1 MDRDLKKVIASGISP
16 EKVCFWTGAGISA
29 NKPSNLSLGDS
40 LTEKTIE
47 HFCLPGTWNKLM
59 GYFKQTKMQDAFGY
73 PKNTPRLEAV
83 LESLIQAL
91 GLKVLNILGS
101 SYNAKPNSLHY
112 FFAKHLEGGG
122 IHITAN
128 FDNCLENALR
138 FLGYYDKVQIIDS
151 FESSRISIEE
161 LSNCLIHIHGRYDQ
175 QQDSLEH
182 LGVRIRNIA
191 SGFSKELKDMVT
203 SLLCRESYLIFVGYS
218 GSDYFDV
225 NPYFSELKLHYTE
238 RQFKNLTVIWVKH
251 TPYEEKGELVPW
263 SEQQEGKVILEALE
277 NCGADIFYLL
287 MKADKFLEM
296 LKEYWEHS
304 YKVELSDEHDHVKC
318 EIIQAQPSI
327 SISENEKILA
337 TAQLYSSM
345 GIGQEVVTLAN
356 DLLRIIKEGTDKHTL
371 RSQIYFLLNNG
382 FRDVGLYKQALKF
395 SRLLPTS
402 TLKERM
408 FFEQRIAGDYW
419 LRGDHFRAAYHFFRG
434 IVVYGRKINKFK
446 DNNKKNPS
454 VKGVYYESI
463 ITFLHWYRDI
473 KKISVV
479 GKLLPLCL
487 GIRAFRRL
495 MQAQEYLLKNPH
507 AKAKVIRLYDEI
519 PNIKGRMPL
528 PLWIKPAE
536 VEIISYFQETDSILG
551 VVNFLRRR
559 IVLNINTGKTP
570 DKDELELLSLRS
582 RIIGDRAGILKAAM
596 LLKKIYR
603 INDPFAK
610 ITLRQIE
617 WAWWMKVA
625 WLLKWHWVDFK
636 KVIKE

>member
-1 MDRDLKKVIASGISP
+1 
-16 EKVCFWTGAGISA
+16 
-29 NKPSNLSLGDS
+29 
-40 LTEKTIE
+40 
-47 HFCLPGTWNKLM
+47 
-59 GYFKQTKMQDAFGY
+59 
-73 PKNTPRLEAV
+73 
-83 LESLIQAL
+83 
-91 GLKVLNILGS
+91 
-101 SYNAKPNSLHY
+101 
-112 FFAKHLEGGG
+112 
-122 IHITAN
+122 
-128 FDNCLENALR
+128 
-138 FLGYYDKVQIIDS
+138 
-151 FESSRISIEE
+151 
-161 LSNCLIHIHGRYDQ
+161 
-175 QQDSLEH
+175 
-182 LGVRIRNIA
+182 
-191 SGFSKELKDMVT
+191 
-203 SLLCRESYLIFVGYS
+203 
-218 GSDYFDV
+218 
-225 NPYFSELKLHYTE
+225 
-238 RQFKNLTVIWVKH
+238 VKH
-251 TPYEEKGELVPW
+251 TPCKEKGELVPW

-277 NCGADIFYLL
+277 NCGANIFYLL

-296 LKEYWEHS
+296 LKEYFGYS

-318 EIIQAQPSI
+318 KIIQAQPSI
-327 SISENEKILA
+327 AISENEKILA

-345 GIGQEVVTLAN
+345 GIGQEVITLAN

-473 KKISVV
+473 KKIPLV

-487 GIRAFRRL
+487 GVRAFRRL
-495 MQAQEYLLKNPH
+495 MQAQEYLLKKPH

-519 PNIKGRMPL
+519 PNIKGRMSL

-570 DKDELELLSLRS
+570 DKDELELCS
-582 RIIGDRAGILKAAM
+582 
-596 LLKKIYR
+596 
-603 INDPFAK
+603 
-610 ITLRQIE
+610 
-617 WAWWMKVA
+617 
-625 WLLKWHWVDFK
+625 
-636 KVIKE
+636 